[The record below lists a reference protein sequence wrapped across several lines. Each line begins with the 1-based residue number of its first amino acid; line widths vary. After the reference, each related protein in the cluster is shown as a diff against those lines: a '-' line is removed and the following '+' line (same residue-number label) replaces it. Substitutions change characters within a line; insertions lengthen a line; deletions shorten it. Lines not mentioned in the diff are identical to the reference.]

1 MGILLMFFW
10 VLGGRLTK
18 KNIECLP
25 FLLEKALPGQNYLL
39 IFKNIYCKKG
49 VIQRSITSNQ

>member
-25 FLLEKALPGQNYLL
+25 FLLEKALPGQNY
-39 IFKNIYCKKG
+39 
-49 VIQRSITSNQ
+49 